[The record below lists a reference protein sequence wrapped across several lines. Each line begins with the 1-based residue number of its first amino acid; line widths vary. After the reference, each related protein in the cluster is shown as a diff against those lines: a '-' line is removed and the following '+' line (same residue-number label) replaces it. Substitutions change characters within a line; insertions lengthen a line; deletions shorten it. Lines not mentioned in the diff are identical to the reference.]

1 MGSLGLNV
9 DGDLG
14 LEIGDGPC
22 PTKPIVSGNKILRTS
37 FKKKNL
43 SNYYNAYNKQ
53 SFYESFLKTI
63 EFTLQLTKQKK
74 LITWLKRKRDK
85 N

>member
-22 PTKPIVSGNKILRTS
+22 PTKPIVSGNK
-37 FKKKNL
+37 
-43 SNYYNAYNKQ
+43 
-53 SFYESFLKTI
+53 
-63 EFTLQLTKQKK
+63 QKK
-74 LITWLKRKRDK
+74 TSLNKKIF
-85 N
+85 NY